1 MRTFGQ
7 DLVTPCSEKDR
18 NAWCRS
24 RSRWKT
30 FSFNLACTGTNLF
43 CSSKPCIWGGT
54 SAWKILPRNTLCTSQ
69 IVWGSGFR
77 TPLLDCG
84 FDFFI
89 PFPTLSV
96 KHLENSNSPP
106 CFQLESPQGWT
117 EWDWGEICGDRT
129 RRDPLGWWKEG
140 LLGKF
145 YHYLSSLFVYFP
157 VTVYL
162 FSFFFSSFEVV
173 SILLSMIKKIRA
185 GAFWS
190 VLNRERRQGVR
201 LALVSIALLSQAKVR
216 VPFHSRVSLKFAMQ
230 HAACSWFSD
239 GLLGFKAN
247 P

>member
-1 MRTFGQ
+1 MDQSVKQSCFLHIVRTFGQ

-24 RSRWKT
+24 RSGWKT
-30 FSFNLACTGTNLF
+30 FSFNLACTRTNLF

-89 PFPTLSV
+89 PFPTLFV
-96 KHLENSNSPP
+96 KHLKNSNSPP
-106 CFQLESPQGWT
+106 CFQLDSPQGWT
-117 EWDWGEICGDRT
+117 EWDWGEICDDRT

-157 VTVYL
+157 ATVYL
-162 FSFFFSSFEVV
+162 FFIFFSSFEVV

-201 LALVSIALLSQAKVR
+201 LA
-216 VPFHSRVSLKFAMQ
+216 
-230 HAACSWFSD
+230 
-239 GLLGFKAN
+239 
-247 P
+247 

>member
-18 NAWCRS
+18 NTWCRS
-24 RSRWKT
+24 RSGWKT
-30 FSFNLACTGTNLF
+30 FSFNLACTRTNLF
-43 CSSKPCIWGGT
+43 CPSKPCTWGGT

-69 IVWGSGFR
+69 IIWGSGFR
-77 TPLLDCG
+77 TPL

-89 PFPTLSV
+89 PFPTLFV
-96 KHLENSNSPP
+96 KHFKNSNSPP
-106 CFQLESPQGWT
+106 CFQLDSPQGWA
-117 EWDWGEICGDRT
+117 EWDWGEIYDDRT

-157 VTVYL
+157 ATVYL

-185 GAFWS
+185 GAFCS
-190 VLNRERRQGVR
+190 VLNRLNRPK
-201 LALVSIALLSQAKVR
+201 LV
-216 VPFHSRVSLKFAMQ
+216 
-230 HAACSWFSD
+230 
-239 GLLGFKAN
+239 
-247 P
+247 